1 MVGDRAGEAA
11 TWHQLATIDLYRGEY
26 DAARQK
32 FDTALKIR
40 QQIGDRAG
48 EATTFA
54 QLGIMASERGQIEVG
69 LRLVA
74 LSAMIFGSIGHAQI
88 KEVEPWVNGM
98 TSQLNYTQEQ
108 IEAMLQEVAESRQR
122 DRGASLIEAAFADP
136 APDPDKV

>member
-1 MVGDRAGEAA
+1 MPSSEL
-11 TWHQLATIDLYRGEY
+11 WHQNA
-26 DAARQK
+26 
-32 FDTALKIR
+32 
-40 QQIGDRAG
+40 
-48 EATTFA
+48 
-54 QLGIMASERGQIEVG
+54 VG

-136 APDPDKV
+136 VPDPDKV